1 MKDPALGRTRAERAL
16 GEGHPNR
23 KAAPKKSAKPT
34 KAKTPVKKQVSK
46 TDDIRMAHT
55 GQYDGPKA
63 SYGRYNVGQQSAD
76 MLNRSKRNMDMR

>member
-23 KAAPKKSAKPT
+23 KAAPKKSVKKTAKP
-34 KAKTPVKKQVSK
+34 KSNNKVSK
-46 TDDIRMAHT
+46 ADDIRMAHI

-63 SYGRYNVGQQSAD
+63 SYGRYNVSRTATDG
-76 MLNRSKRNMDMR
+76 LNRQKRNMDAR

>member
-1 MKDPALGRTRAERAL
+1 MIDPAWGRSKAQRAL
-16 GEGHPNR
+16 GENLKPAA
-23 KAAPKKSAKPT
+23 KKAPKASRLNEFR
-34 KAKTPVKKQVSK
+34 VV
-46 TDDIRMAHT
+46 HV